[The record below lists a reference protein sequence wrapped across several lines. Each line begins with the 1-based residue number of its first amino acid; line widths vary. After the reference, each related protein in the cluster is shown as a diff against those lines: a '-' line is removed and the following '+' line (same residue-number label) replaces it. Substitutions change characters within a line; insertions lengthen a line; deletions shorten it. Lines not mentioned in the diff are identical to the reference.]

1 MSWDRLEQISRR
13 RFLHDALI
21 VATATQFFPGSQRTL
36 LAEGIPDVDHIRGD
50 GSSAKVTT
58 LALRRNLSVLSGVGG
73 NIIVLPGSDGKVLV
87 EAGYATSQR
96 QVAAALNAI
105 SSDPPRHL
113 IDTHWHFDHTDGNG
127 WLNAAGATIIA
138 HENTRKRLAARQEI
152 PAFHGIF
159 PPSPAGA
166 LPTLVFSNE
175 RRFGFDSEEIL
186 LQHYPPAHSDS
197 DISVRFVEADVL
209 HTGDTWFNGFY
220 PFIDYHNGGTLDGM
234 LAASARNLGSV
245 DDKTM
250 IVPGHGPVG
259 DKRNLAE
266 YDEMMRTVRDKVAVL
281 KKQGKSVSETVAAKP
296 SEKFDGK
303 WGGGWIGPNTFV
315 ELVYTGV
322 REGAAA

>member
-175 RRFGFDSEEIL
+175 QALASTAKRFFSNTI
-186 LQHYPPAHSDS
+186 PPLTRIA
-197 DISVRFVEADVL
+197 
-209 HTGDTWFNGFY
+209 
-220 PFIDYHNGGTLDGM
+220 
-234 LAASARNLGSV
+234 
-245 DDKTM
+245 
-250 IVPGHGPVG
+250 
-259 DKRNLAE
+259 
-266 YDEMMRTVRDKVAVL
+266 
-281 KKQGKSVSETVAAKP
+281 
-296 SEKFDGK
+296 
-303 WGGGWIGPNTFV
+303 TF
-315 ELVYTGV
+315 
-322 REGAAA
+322 R

>member
-1 MSWDRLEQISRR
+1 MSGDRFERISRR
-13 RFLHDALI
+13 SFLHDALI
-21 VATATQFFPGSQRTL
+21 AATITQFFPGWEHTL
-36 LAEGIPDVDHIRGD
+36 LAQDIPDVAHIRGD
-50 GSSAKVTT
+50 GRSAKVTT

-87 EAGYATSQR
+87 DAGYATSQR
-96 QVAAALNAI
+96 QIAEALTSI
-105 SSDPPRHL
+105 SSEPPRHL

-138 HENTRKRLAARQEI
+138 HENTRKRLSTRQEI

-166 LPTLVFSNE
+166 LPTVVFSSE
-175 RRFGFDSEEIL
+175 QTFGFNGEKIR
-186 LQHYPPAHSDS
+186 LQHYAPAHSDS

-234 LAASARNLGSV
+234 LAASARNLSSV
-245 DDKTM
+245 DDRTI

-259 DKRNLAE
+259 DRRSLAE
-266 YDEMMRTVRDKVAVL
+266 YDGMIRTVREKVAVL
-281 KKQGKSVSETVAAKP
+281 KKQGRSVSETVAAKP
-296 SEKFDGK
+296 SEKFDQK
-303 WGGGWIGPNTFV
+303 WGGGWIGPKTFV

-322 REGAAA
+322 QDGNAV

>member
-1 MSWDRLEQISRR
+1 MPRDRFEQISRR

-21 VATATQFFPGSQRTL
+21 VATATQLFPGLERTL
-36 LAEGIPDVDHIRGD
+36 LAEGIPDVAHIRGD
-50 GSSAKVTT
+50 GSSAKVAT

-87 EAGYATSQR
+87 DAGYATSQR

-105 SSDPPRHL
+105 SGDPPRHL

-138 HENTRKRLAARQEI
+138 HENTRKRLSARQEI

-175 RRFGFDSEEIL
+175 RRLGFNGEEIV

-234 LAASARNLGSV
+234 LSASARNLGSV

-259 DKRNLAE
+259 DKRSLAE
-266 YDEMMRTVRDKVAVL
+266 YDEMMRTVRENVAVL
-281 KKQGKSVSETVAAKP
+281 KKQGRSVSESVAAKP

>member
-1 MSWDRLEQISRR
+1 MPWDRISRR
-13 RFLHDALI
+13 RFLHDALM
-21 VATATQFFPGSQRTL
+21 VATATQFCPGLQRTL
-36 LAEGIPDVDHIRGD
+36 LGQGIPDVAHIRGE
-50 GSSAKVTT
+50 GSSAKVAT
-58 LALRRNLSVLSGVGG
+58 LALRRNLSVLAGVGG

-96 QVAAALNAI
+96 QVADALNSI

-127 WLNAAGATIIA
+127 WLNAAGATVIA
-138 HENTRKRLAARQEI
+138 HENTRKRLSARQEI

-166 LPTLVFSNE
+166 LPTVVFSSE
-175 RRFGFDSEEIL
+175 RSLGFNGEEIL
-186 LQHYPPAHSDS
+186 LQYYPPAHSDS

-234 LAASARNLGSV
+234 LAASARNLSSV

-250 IVPGHGPVG
+250 VVPGHGPVG

-266 YDEMMRTVRDKVAVL
+266 YDEMMRTVREKVEVL
-281 KKQGKSVSETVAAKP
+281 KKQGRSVSETVAAKP
-296 SEKFDGK
+296 SEKFDEK
-303 WGGGWIGPNTFV
+303 WGGGWIGPTTFV
-315 ELVYTGV
+315 ELVYRGV
-322 REGAAA
+322 QGRDAV